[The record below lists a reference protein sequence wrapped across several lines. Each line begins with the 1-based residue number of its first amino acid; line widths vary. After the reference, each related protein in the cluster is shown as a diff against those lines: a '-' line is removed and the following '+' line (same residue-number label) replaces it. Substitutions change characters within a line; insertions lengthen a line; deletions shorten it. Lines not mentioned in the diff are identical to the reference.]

1 MGKALFNSGF
11 KFAQTLMHI
20 HLSIRICTSF
30 AFFPFA
36 QRILSVAP
44 YICPVPRL
52 HTGGVLIHTRKKL
65 DISHKSS
72 ELKCKKFY
80 FTFKFLCFYRFFKK

>member
-44 YICPVPRL
+44 YICPVPRF
-52 HTGGVLIHTRKKL
+52 VPTRVVYL
-65 DISHKSS
+65 YTHEKS
-72 ELKCKKFY
+72 
-80 FTFKFLCFYRFFKK
+80 